1 MENKEEKQLVGVK
14 EIARRAN
21 VSTATVDRVLNNR
34 SGVSAKTK
42 ERILEIVREL
52 DYKPNIM
59 ARRLASRKTLAF
71 AVLIPGVS
79 EETGYWAAPLN
90 GVNKASGELKDFGI
104 TVNTY
109 FFDQNDKSSFIANAS
124 QILNRKYDGV
134 VLAPM
139 FEDESVAFIRE
150 CEASGTPFVF
160 INSDIE
166 DQHNLCYIGP
176 DLFQSGYLA
185 GHLMHYILRAGQ
197 KALIVNI
204 SKEMDLHHHLLRK
217 EEGFRK
223 YFSEKKQDVTLLKTD
238 IRKTDY
244 ASIRSELHRILD
256 EHQVD
261 VIFVTNSRVSSVAR
275 FLEENS
281 KTDILL
287 AGYDFL
293 DENIRFLKREVVDFL
308 ICQKPQ
314 EQGYRGVMA
323 LYETLVHQHSL
334 PREQFMPI
342 DIITK
347 ENYVYYQN

>member
-1 MENKEEKQLVGVK
+1 MENDKEKQLVGVK

-71 AVLIPGVS
+71 AVLIPEIS
-79 EETGYWAAPLN
+79 EETEYWDAPLN
-90 GVNKASGELKDFGI
+90 GVKQAAGEIKDFGV
-104 TVNTY
+104 TVDLY
-109 FFDQNDKSSFIANAS
+109 FFNQNEKTSFVRQS
-124 QILNRKYDGV
+124 EEILNGEYQGV
-134 VLAPM
+134 ILAPM
-139 FEDESVAFIRE
+139 FEEESIAFIRQ
-150 CEASGTPFVF
+150 CEEAVIPFVF

-166 DQHNLCYIGP
+166 GQNNLCYIGP

-185 GHLMHYILRAGQ
+185 GHLMHYMLKEGQ
-197 KALIVNI
+197 RVLVVNI

-217 EEGFRK
+217 EEGLRACFQATDK
-223 YFSEKKQDVTLLKTD
+223 GITLFKTD

-244 ASIRSELHRILD
+244 SSIKNELTQRLSGNS
-256 EHQVD
+256 VD

-275 FLEENS
+275 FLEE
-281 KTDILL
+281 TGRQDITLI
-287 AGYDFL
+287 GYDFL
-293 DENIRFLKREVVDFL
+293 RENIRYLQKGTVDFL

-323 LYETLVHQHSL
+323 LYDVLVHQHTL
-334 PREQFMPI
+334 PREQYMPI
-342 DIITK
+342 DIVTR
-347 ENYVYYQN
+347 ENYKYYQN